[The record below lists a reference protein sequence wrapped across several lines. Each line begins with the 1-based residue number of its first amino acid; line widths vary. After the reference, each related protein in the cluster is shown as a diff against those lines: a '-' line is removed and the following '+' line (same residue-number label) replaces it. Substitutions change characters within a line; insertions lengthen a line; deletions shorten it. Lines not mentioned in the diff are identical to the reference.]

1 MWVDGYLGH
10 RFAQPQAVLSVPGG
24 DARVGRGRAGWEGTR
39 GSGGDARVG
48 RTKAQED
55 KSTDHLGGVSELG
68 IRRNESVPKGDREDS
83 PGLREPVRPMPRV
96 NEINQ
101 SGALKGRESCP
112 EADGPGQNDRLFVVG
127 PRNGA
132 DLNRSVA
139 KGD

>member
-1 MWVDGYLGH
+1 MGIRRNG
-10 RFAQPQAVLSVPGG
+10 SVPNG
-24 DARVGRGRAGWEGTR
+24 DR
-39 GSGGDARVG
+39 
-48 RTKAQED
+48 ED
-55 KSTDHLGGVSELG
+55 SPGLRESMRPMPREHKWPDHLRRASELG
-68 IRRNESVPKGDREDS
+68 ICRNGSVPKGDREDS

-139 KGD
+139 KGE